1 MTDTLTKESRK
12 FLSRWAKDEYYV
24 YIRPMTS
31 RFIDRSKKHKL
42 YWVVSVE
49 FRRMDE
55 PKTFRGEGY
64 DLNEV
69 LAELAERVP
78 RRKEAQPGYV
88 GQQVTKKNAGY
99 LMAHAAVLEDDE
111 VKEIRKKRKK
121 DKESVII
128 TERPRKRTKPAK
140 KKK

>member
-12 FLSRWAKDEYYV
+12 ILSRFARDEYYV
-24 YIRPMTS
+24 YLRPMTS

-49 FRRMDE
+49 FRRPDG

-69 LAELAERVP
+69 LEELSERVP
-78 RRKEAQPGYV
+78 RRKEIQPGYV
-88 GQQVTKKNAGY
+88 GQQVTTKTAGY
-99 LMAHAAVLEDDE
+99 LMAKKAKVSED
-111 VKEIRKKRKK
+111 
-121 DKESVII
+121 
-128 TERPRKRTKPAK
+128 RPRKRK
-140 KKK
+140 KKSGYRA